1 MPGRVSE
8 TTASAV
14 VLRTLDLTVFAVAL
28 FGVEDVGRED
38 EADLDNTG
46 AVRDHF
52 LSLYRDAESRRPG
65 YIRHVGLT
73 VSIFQ

>member
-46 AVRDHF
+46 AVRDHSF
-52 LSLYRDAESRRPG
+52 RCIATPNPGVRRLY
-65 YIRHVGLT
+65 
-73 VSIFQ
+73 